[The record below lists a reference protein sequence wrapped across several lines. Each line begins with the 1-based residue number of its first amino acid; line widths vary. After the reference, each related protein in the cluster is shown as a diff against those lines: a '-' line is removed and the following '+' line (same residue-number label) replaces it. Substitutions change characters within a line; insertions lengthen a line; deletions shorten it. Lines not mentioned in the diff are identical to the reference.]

1 MQEKGSR
8 DVAQAAV
15 KLASTATREEE
26 VELKSVLLQSG
37 IKASALDYGGEF
49 VSSINKIIE
58 KTVILAKKDGI
69 IDDSHEEEGSVAG
82 AAHEA
87 VIQIMQKAMGM
98 NIGGKIAHKCIR
110 RLKVLRPVKFTINHL
125 KPCFLQYFS
134 INSTLRIFTF
144 IHIASNKNI
153 KWTSILLYQ

>member
-15 KLASTATREEE
+15 RMAATSSREEE
-26 VELKSVLLQSG
+26 IQLKHLLQNAD
-37 IKASALDYGGEF
+37 IKICAIDFGGDF

-58 KTVILAKKDGI
+58 RTVFIAKRDKI

-87 VIQIMQKAMGM
+87 VIQIMNKAMGM
-98 NIGGKIAHKCIR
+98 NVGGKISVARCGEHVAVAVFFGIGMLHLNEVAVGLGHRAIR
-110 RLKVLRPVKFTINHL
+110 
-125 KPCFLQYFS
+125 S
-134 INSTLRIFTF
+134 G
-144 IHIASNKNI
+144 NI
-153 KWTSILLYQ
+153 

>member
-98 NIGGKIAHKCIR
+98 NIGGKIAVARCGEHVAVAIFFGIGM
-110 RLKVLRPVKFTINHL
+110 LHL
-125 KPCFLQYFS
+125 NEVAIGLGHRA
-134 INSTLRIFTF
+134 IV
-144 IHIASNKNI
+144 
-153 KWTSILLYQ
+153 